1 MALTQQPTGK
11 LSDQLR
17 HAKDE
22 AGEVRGELSSIAAD
36 LRELLKME
44 TELARAETDE
54 AKRYATRGATF
65 GAAGAVL
72 ALITTVFLF
81 LTIMFALDEVMPLWT
96 AALVTALIALA
107 LTAIFMLLARSQ
119 LQKFSPMPNRFMQ
132 TIREDAQWARSQLRF
147 NMR

>member
-1 MALTQQPTGK
+1 
-11 LSDQLR
+11 
-17 HAKDE
+17 
-22 AGEVRGELSSIAAD
+22 
-36 LRELLKME
+36 ME
-44 TELARAETDE
+44 TELAKAETDE

-72 ALITTVFLF
+72 GLITTVFLF

-107 LTAIFMLLARSQ
+107 LTSIFMLLARSQ
-119 LQKFSPMPNRFMQ
+119 LQKFSPMPKRFMQ
-132 TIREDAQWARSQLRF
+132 TLWEDAQWARSQLRF